1 MRAEATQRVAL
12 VFSLL
17 DANGNGVL
25 EAEDFTLM
33 GDRVAAA
40 APRSGQA
47 AKDTMRAAFA
57 RYWTTL
63 LTELDANGDG
73 VISFEEYTA
82 CVLSPERFDAT
93 ITAFAGALAAL
104 GDPDG
109 DGLVERRDF
118 RALMTAIGFE
128 RANIDAL
135 FDAFGPTADD
145 VIPVPVWVEGIRDY
159 YAPDK
164 AGIPGDHLV
173 TGVGSGTG
181 PAA

>member
-1 MRAEATQRVAL
+1 MRAEATRRVAL

-25 EAEDFTLM
+25 DADDFTLM
-33 GDRVAAA
+33 SDRVVAVS
-40 APRSGQA
+40 PLSDQG
-47 AKDTMRAAFA
+47 AKDAMRAAFD

-73 VISFEEYTA
+73 EISFEEYTA
-82 CVLSPERFDAT
+82 CVLTPERFHGT
-93 ITAFAGALAAL
+93 ITEFAEALAAL

-109 DGLVERRDF
+109 DGLIERPAF
-118 RALMTAIGFE
+118 LALMTAIGFE
-128 RANIDAL
+128 PGNIDTL
-135 FDAFGPTADD
+135 FDAFAPSADD
-145 VIPVPVWVEGIRDY
+145 RIQVSSWVEGIKDY

-173 TGVGSGTG
+173 AGTGV
-181 PAA
+181 

>member
-25 EAEDFTLM
+25 DAEDFTLM
-33 GDRVAAA
+33 ADRVAAA
-40 APRSGQA
+40 ATRSDEGD
-47 AKDTMRAAFA
+47 KDAVRAAFE

-63 LTELDANGDG
+63 RAELDANGDG

-93 ITAFAGALAAL
+93 ITAFAKALAAL

-109 DGLVERRDF
+109 DGLVERPEF
-118 RALMTAIGFE
+118 MALMLAIGFE

-145 VIPVPVWVEGIRDY
+145 RVPVPVWVEGIRDY

-173 TGVGSGTG
+173 AGTG
-181 PAA
+181 PGAGSAA

>member
-1 MRAEATQRVAL
+1 MRAEAAQRVAL

-25 EAEDFTLM
+25 DADDFTLM
-33 GDRVAAA
+33 GDRVTAVATG
-40 APRSGQA
+40 SDQG
-47 AKDTMRAAFA
+47 AKDALRAAFE

-63 LTELDANGDG
+63 RTELDANGDG
-73 VISFEEYTA
+73 VITLEEYTA

-93 ITAFAGALAAL
+93 IAEFAHALAAL

-109 DGLVERRDF
+109 DGLVERPVF
-118 RALMTAIGFE
+118 AALMDAIGFQE
-128 RANIDAL
+128 ANIHAL
-135 FDAFGPTADD
+135 FDAFGPTAEDR
-145 VIPVPVWVEGIRDY
+145 IPVSTWEEGIKDY

-173 TGVGSGTG
+173 PSTAV
-181 PAA
+181 